1 MKTRSLLSA
10 TVISL
15 GLVSAGPANAFSIS
29 MVGDNDFAILSG
41 TTTGINSILY
51 QNDIIWTGQIQALST
66 LTFALPAGDTM
77 FYVLAMGGSGEE
89 DISGTINGVNMT
101 SSSVSVQM
109 SQDIRS
115 LLTGYDLSA
124 VSNGTYDVILAD
136 AQAAF
141 SQSIWGVPEINN
153 SQTVIQAG
161 GFGSGFRFADST
173 AHLFRFNASD
183 VGVGGGGGSND
194 VPEPASL
201 ALLGLGLVG
210 LVASRRRK
218 TA

>member
-1 MKTRSLLSA
+1 
-10 TVISL
+10 
-15 GLVSAGPANAFSIS
+15 